1 MPRAKGLFRAKV
13 SDKISLPVKDG
24 EPNYEIM
31 KDFISATQKLVI
43 KDVVHFAD
51 SKIEA
56 TKLVSN
62 KMN

>member
-1 MPRAKGLFRAKV
+1 MQLEHLIT
-13 SDKISLPVKDG
+13 KIYFEKIKNKKPD
-24 EPNYEIM
+24 YEM
-31 KDFISATQKLVI
+31 MTTFITAIKKLVI